1 MDALALP
8 QPDWPALAGRM
19 ASRHDEVVDLMSLL
33 RDHADP
39 AAGST
44 AALETVAWAIAC
56 ASLGD
61 QHLWQDLGLPSR
73 AELSALIAHW
83 FPRLAERNSHNMKW
97 KKFFYKQLCLREE
110 LLICRAPSC
119 GVCADHGLCFG
130 PEEAAPAQLTR

>member
-1 MDALALP
+1 MEACALP

-39 AAGST
+39 AAGSA
-44 AALETVAWAIAC
+44 AALEAVAWAIAC

-73 AELSALIAHW
+73 NELSALIARW

-97 KKFFYKQLCLREE
+97 KKFLYKQLCLREE
-110 LLICRAPSC
+110 LLICKAPTC
-119 GVCADHGLCFG
+119 GVCTDHGLCFG
-130 PEEAAPAQLTR
+130 PEEAAAAQH